1 MINLLAINP
10 KNKKWCFLRV
20 TNITGLKTYQQVH
33 KDLEIYEVDE
43 TLHHPKLDNLK
54 IYNQRRYIY
63 DIYD

>member
-43 TLHHPKLDNLK
+43 TLHHLNYQ
-54 IYNQRRYIY
+54 I
-63 DIYD
+63 